1 MIFRLDKMLA
11 VSTIILAL
19 SGQSFAL
26 PATASSVDYGK
37 ASEFSKIAAH
47 FKNLKPD
54 QELAVL
60 DGNKLTVKQL
70 DDMVATMNPNF
81 ARLPIEQRR
90 LVALQLYV
98 DRYALSKAAAEKGLT
113 KTPEFNYLM
122 QIAAQTVLQKLFFQK
137 EVLDKITEAEI
148 KARYRKEVQA
158 LPKEEEVHAR
168 HILVKTKAE
177 AEALIARLNKGE
189 NFEKLAKKSSTD
201 GSAAVGGDLG
211 YFGHGQMVQPFE
223 KAAFALKVGSYTRQ
237 PVETP
242 FGWHIIKLEDRR
254 QKQPPKLEEIKEAI
268 RNMIAR
274 DHYQEILIKLLPS
287 LNIKFK
293 DKQLGDIVFNNLKGE
308 AMKGAKAK

>member
-1 MIFRLDKMLA
+1 M
-11 VSTIILAL
+11 
-19 SGQSFAL
+19 
-26 PATASSVDYGK
+26 
-37 ASEFSKIAAH
+37 
-47 FKNLKPD
+47 
-54 QELAVL
+54 
-60 DGNKLTVKQL
+60 
-70 DDMVATMNPNF
+70 
-81 ARLPIEQRR
+81 
-90 LVALQLYV
+90 
-98 DRYALSKAAAEKGLT
+98 
-113 KTPEFNYLM
+113 
-122 QIAAQTVLQKLFFQK
+122 
-137 EVLDKITEAEI
+137 
-148 KARYRKEVQA
+148 
-158 LPKEEEVHAR
+158 
-168 HILVKTKAE
+168 VKTKAE